1 MKYEIGSREFQI
13 LNLKP
18 QINQMKHLKINLD
31 DSANAEKIV
40 VLLTLIHGIKSVEIV
55 NENATESELKRALNK
70 SKDQLKSGDF
80 EGIVNDVF
88 DIFLNAKK

>member
-1 MKYEIGSREFQI
+1 
-13 LNLKP
+13 
-18 QINQMKHLKINLD
+18 MKHLKINFD
-31 DSANAEKIV
+31 DNADALKIV
-40 VLLTLIHGIKSVEIV
+40 ELLSLIHGIKSVEIV

-88 DIFLNAKK
+88 DIFLNTKTK